1 VAVGFLSSAGYE
13 VSFLQWM
20 LIAVPLTAAM
30 LGVAWAVLRALYPPA
45 TDDLTLRADHR
56 ALSGRGVFV
65 LAVLVLTVGLWLTDR
80 WHGLPTAVV
89 ALLPAI
95 AFTATGVLDQTDVDS
110 LEWDILIL
118 IGGGIAL
125 GAGMQQTGLDQI
137 VVQAVPL
144 GGPFVGVGL
153 VGATVL
159 VSTFMSNTAAANL
172 LIPIGVSFAAGLLAT
187 GGPGPIQVGLS
198 IALAASLSM
207 ALPVSTPPNAI
218 AYASG
223 ELDTADFV
231 RAGSL
236 VGALAVVLIVAFG
249 GPVITFWVG

>member
-1 VAVGFLSSAGYE
+1 MAG
-13 VSFLQWM
+13 
-20 LIAVPLTAAM
+20 
-30 LGVAWAVLRALYPPA
+30 GVLRWFYPPKA
-45 TDDLTLRADHR
+45 EGLTLRADR
-56 ALSGRGVFV
+56 ASLSGRGVFV
-65 LAVLVLTVGLWLTDR
+65 LTVLVLTVGLWLTDR

-125 GAGMQQTGLDQI
+125 GAGIQMTGLDQI
-137 VVQAVPL
+137 VVGAVPL
-144 GGPFVGVGL
+144 GGASVGIGL
-153 VGATVL
+153 VAATVV

-172 LIPIGVSFAAGLLAT
+172 LIPIGVSFAAQLVPG
-187 GGPGPIQVGLS
+187 GGPGPFQIGCS

-207 ALPVSTPPNAI
+207 GLPVSTPPNAI

-223 ELDTADFV
+223 DLETTDFV
-231 RAGSL
+231 RAGGVIGL
-236 VGALAVVLIVAFG
+236 LGVVLILAFG
-249 GPVITFWVG
+249 GPVIGFWMG

>member
-1 VAVGFLSSAGYE
+1 
-13 VSFLQWM
+13 
-20 LIAVPLTAAM
+20 M
-30 LGVAWAVLRALYPPA
+30 LGVAWGALWWLYPPA
-45 TDDLTLRADHR
+45 TGGLTLQAERR
-56 ALSGRGVFV
+56 PLGGRGLFV
-65 LAVLVLTVGLWLTDR
+65 LAVLVCTVGLWLTDR

-95 AFTATGVLDQTDVDS
+95 AFTATGVLDQNDVDT

-125 GAGMQQTGLDQI
+125 GTGMQMTGLDQI

-144 GGPFVGVGL
+144 GGPFVLIGL

-172 LIPIGVSFAAGLLAT
+172 LIPIGVSFAARTMGA
-187 GGPGPIQVGLS
+187 GPGPIQTGLS

-223 ELDTADFV
+223 ELETSDFA
-231 RAGSL
+231 RAGGL
-236 VGALAVVLIVAFG
+236 LGALAVVLIVAFG
-249 GPVITFWVG
+249 GPVIAFWIG

>member
-1 VAVGFLSSAGYE
+1 
-13 VSFLQWM
+13 
-20 LIAVPLTAAM
+20 
-30 LGVAWAVLRALYPPA
+30 VAWAVLRWFYPPRA
-45 TDDLTLRADHR
+45 EGLTLRADR
-56 ALSGRGVFV
+56 ASLSGRGIFV
-65 LAVLVLTVGLWLTDR
+65 LTVLALTVGLWLTEA

-125 GAGMQQTGLDQI
+125 GAGIQRTGLDQI
-137 VVQAVPL
+137 VVSAVPL
-144 GGPFVGVGL
+144 GGASVGIAL
-153 VGATVL
+153 VAATVI

-172 LIPIGVSFAAGLLAT
+172 LIPIGVSFATQVLAGGGT
-187 GGPGPIQVGLS
+187 GPFQIGLS

-207 ALPVSTPPNAI
+207 GLPVSTPPNAI

-223 ELDTADFV
+223 ELETRDFV
-231 RAGSL
+231 RAGGVIGL
-236 VGALAVVLIVAFG
+236 LGIVLILAFG
-249 GPVITFWVG
+249 GPVIAFWMG